1 MNLKKL
7 KIKNISFLL
16 MILFI
21 TVNINAQNFF
31 KYKISKTYNVFIFM
45 ETAISSHGTSSTFE
59 NFIVEKTKN
68 NIEFQNI
75 KF

>member
-21 TVNINAQNFF
+21 TVNINAQNFLNIRLVKLIMF
-31 KYKISKTYNVFIFM
+31 LFLWKLQLVHMELLQHLKIL
-45 ETAISSHGTSSTFE
+45 
-59 NFIVEKTKN
+59 
-68 NIEFQNI
+68 
-75 KF
+75 